1 MVPID
6 IANDAVTTA
15 DYKVCQWKV
24 MTPFLTCFYPAE
36 RNRPQALQVGED
48 WPGSSVR
55 VGCSSLNIIIMF
67 SNIFF
72 MVELFQGLEGQY
84 RASDDCL
91 QACHSAIQVVRTL
104 ELLCTSFLCLLND
117 RFKWQ
122 KQLKSFP
129 RTAYF
134 HLAVLGGGCRTRL
147 RASFRGLRRG
157 YSPTSTERWK
167 SRVSPKKQSFTQ
179 PIKAITI

>member
-1 MVPID
+1 
-6 IANDAVTTA
+6 
-15 DYKVCQWKV
+15 
-24 MTPFLTCFYPAE
+24 MTPFLTCFCFAE
-36 RNRPQALQVGED
+36 RGGPQALQVGED

-72 MVELFQGLEGQY
+72 MMELFQGLEGQY

-157 YSPTSTERWK
+157 YSPTSTER
-167 SRVSPKKQSFTQ
+167 
-179 PIKAITI
+179 